1 MKKVAGLAA
10 LAVLVTLPML
20 AQADDREGGRSR
32 GGNYNHGSTGT
43 FNAPEID
50 GGDFVL
56 AMTLLAGVVGL
67 VRRRSKSE

>member
-10 LAVLVTLPML
+10 LAVLVTLPLL
-20 AQADDREGGRSR
+20 AQADGREGGRSEHS
-32 GGNYNHGSTGT
+32 YSGS

-50 GGDFVL
+50 GADFVL